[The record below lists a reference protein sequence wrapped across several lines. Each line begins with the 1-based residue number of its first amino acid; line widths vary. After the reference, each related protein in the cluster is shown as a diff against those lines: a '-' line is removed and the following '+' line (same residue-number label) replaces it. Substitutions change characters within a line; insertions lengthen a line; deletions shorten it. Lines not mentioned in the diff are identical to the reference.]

1 MSESEISQ
9 EKDYLKRLKGLM
21 YFRALFAL
29 MMGAST
35 AGYYFGG
42 VPAALIKPLFLLLGL
57 SAGLLMLSAVYF
69 IANKLIGGRPFFV
82 YTQLFLDTVAITLI
96 ILITGGFL
104 SIFIT
109 LYLVVIMCA
118 SMILYRKG
126 SMIIASLSSAQFI
139 LVAVNEYYGILESI
153 GMPGS
158 FIGDGLQVL
167 YKVPATVIACYAVA
181 FLSGIL
187 ADQEKIARK
196 ELKAMADHLK
206 RVEKAAV
213 AGEMA
218 AGLAHEIKNPLAS
231 LTGSI
236 QLLREDENCDPD
248 NDKLMQI
255 ILREADRLSTLVT
268 DFLFFAKPQTGKV
281 EIFRLDSALMETV
294 DFFEKD
300 TSCVGSI
307 SLEKKFVPDVWVE
320 MDQGHLRQIMWNLL
334 KNASEA
340 NEGDGTITI
349 EMNTVKDAHV
359 IVRITDNG
367 CGIPKENMSLIFN
380 PFFTT
385 RSEGTGLGLS
395 IVQRIL
401 ASYDSRLDV
410 DSEVN
415 KGTIFTLRLN
425 RVATPAGTSG

>member
-1 MSESEISQ
+1 VSESEISQ

-35 AGYYFGG
+35 IGYYFGG
-42 VPAALIKPLFLLLGL
+42 VPATLIKPLLLLLGL
-57 SAGLLMLSAVYF
+57 SLGLLILSAVYF
-69 IANKLIGGRPFFV
+69 IANKLIGRRPFFV
-82 YTQLFLDTVAITLI
+82 YTQLFLDTVTITLI

-104 SIFIT
+104 SIFTT
-109 LYLVVIMCA
+109 LYLVIIMCA

-126 SMIIASLSSAQFI
+126 SVIIASLSSAQFI
-139 LVAVNEYYGILESI
+139 LVAVNEYYGILEPI
-153 GMPGS
+153 GMAGS
-158 FIGDGLQVL
+158 FIGDGWQVL
-167 YKVPATVIACYAVA
+167 YKVPPTVIACYAVA

-187 ADQEKIARK
+187 ADQEKMARK
-196 ELKAMADHLK
+196 ELKAMEDHLK
-206 RVEKAAV
+206 RVEKAA
-213 AGEMA
+213 ATGEMA

-268 DFLFFAKPQTGKV
+268 DFLFFAKPQIGKT
-281 EIFRLDSALMETV
+281 EIFRLDSALVETV

-320 MDQGHLRQIMWNLL
+320 MDQGHLRQILWNLL
-334 KNASEA
+334 KNASA
-340 NEGDGTITI
+340 AIEGDGTITI
-349 EMNTVKDAHV
+349 EMNTVKDTHV
-359 IVRITDNG
+359 IVKITDSG
-367 CGIPKENMSLIFN
+367 CGIPKENVSLIFN

-410 DSEVN
+410 DSDVN
-415 KGTIFTLRLN
+415 KGTTFTLRFKQVSPPDN
-425 RVATPAGTSG
+425 ST